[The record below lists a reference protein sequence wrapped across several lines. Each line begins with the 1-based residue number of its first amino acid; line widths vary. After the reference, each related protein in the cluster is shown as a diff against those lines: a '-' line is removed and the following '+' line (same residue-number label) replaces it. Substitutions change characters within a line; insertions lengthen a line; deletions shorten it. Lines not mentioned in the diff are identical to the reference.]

1 MSPDEFRTKAESLG
15 VGLPEDIKIRIRPET
30 FKTFKVSAITSFSDL
45 YSSKAGEIEGV
56 PVEMRDKDIRSIAA
70 KMRQWDRTWKEVA
83 SLDELLG
90 ITSKGIAAVNIEL
103 DVPFVKMLSR
113 FDVSLESMLQE
124 VRRHALRNQWLGDIL
139 SNLRCGFTNRER
151 EHLIAEGF
159 KPYPN
164 MHESY
169 NFRVPGLPL
178 FQGSC
183 LGKKPMAFDFMIGRG
198 RYVSSRQPT
207 FSFRTKMPDATLN
220 SLKGKR
226 INDIIDEE
234 LFGSSQTILRAWRE
248 ENVIHFS
255 LTPETVPVLA
265 SQLALAA

>member
-1 MSPDEFRTKAESLG
+1 MAPDQFITRAQALG
-15 VGLPEDIKIRIRPET
+15 IELPKDMKIRIRPET
-30 FKTFKVSAITSFSDL
+30 FKTFKVIAITPFSDL

-56 PVEMRDKDIRSIAA
+56 PIEMRDKDIRSIAA

-90 ITSKGIAAVNIEL
+90 ITLKGIAAVNIEL

-113 FDVSLESMLQE
+113 SAVSPENMLKE

-139 SNLRCGFTNRER
+139 SNMRCGFTNRDR

-178 FQGSC
+178 FQGAC
-183 LGKKPMAFDFMIGRG
+183 LGKKPLAFDFMIGRG

-207 FSFRTKMPDATLN
+207 FSFRTKMPDTTLN

-226 INDIIDEE
+226 INDIVDGEM
-234 LFGSSQTILRAWRE
+234 FGPSQTILRAWRE
-248 ENVIHFS
+248 ESIIHFS

-265 SQLALAA
+265 SQLDLAA